1 MDLFLLKKIVT
12 VFIMPIN
19 VALILLIFALFVHHK
34 KPKQSIKCLSAAII
48 ILFISSFPPFSDSV
62 MTAIENDYP
71 PYVKADTS
79 VDYIIVLGC
88 YHETNV
94 KLPVTSQLA
103 NCSLQRM
110 VEAIRIYQLHPEA
123 RIITSGY
130 GGSNSI
136 SNAETVK
143 QSLMLLGVPAQK
155 IITENFPKDTEEEAE
170 LIAPRVQGTQVV
182 LVTNA
187 DHMPRSINYFQQ
199 QGIYPTAAPTGYWVK
214 NPDSNKDWS
223 YYVPSSKKLQQ
234 STIAWY
240 ESLGLLVQWFKSI
253 FS

>member
-1 MDLFLLKKIVT
+1 
-12 VFIMPIN
+12 MPIN
-19 VALILLIFALFVHHK
+19 IVLLLLIFALIIHRK
-34 KPKQSIKCLSAAII
+34 KPRKSIKSLSAALV
-48 ILFISSFPPFSDSV
+48 ILFISAFAPFSDTV

-71 PYVKADTS
+71 PYVKSNVAI
-79 VDYIIVLGC
+79 DYIVVLGC
-88 YHETNV
+88 GHNTNAE
-94 KLPVTSQLA
+94 LPVTSQLY

-110 VEAIRIYQLHPEA
+110 VEALRIYQLHPEA

-130 GGSNSI
+130 GGDNLI

-143 QSLMLLGVPAQK
+143 QSLVLLGVPAQK

-187 DHMPRSINYFQQ
+187 DHMPRSINYFKA
-199 QGIYPTAAPTGYWVK
+199 QGIYPIAAPTGYWVK
-214 NPDSNKDWS
+214 NRESNKSWAH
-223 YYVPSSKKLQQ
+223 YMPSSKKLEQ

-240 ESLGLLVQWFKSI
+240 ESLGLIVQWFKSI
-253 FS
+253 LN